1 MPIPAELS
9 ALVSRLRAPTP
20 LKLAW
25 DTIARGSKEPITEKD
40 FTPDELSAMYGLTRS
55 QQGGAVN
62 YPAYGDNF
70 VENPGVPGLLTA
82 KGRVANSL
90 GQFNYKDDPE
100 GTTIT
105 DKYDFNP
112 TYTTE
117 NPLVQALQGLGSMG
131 FSAVHALGEKLVP
144 PGQGRDVNIRIPR
157 GR

>member
-1 MPIPAELS
+1 M
-9 ALVSRLRAPTP
+9 PTP
-20 LKLAW
+20 NLAALIAQLRTPTPIKLAW
-25 DTIARGSKEPITEKD
+25 DSIAMGNKEPITEKD
-40 FTPDELSAMYGLTRS
+40 FTPDELNAMRELMQT
-55 QQGGAVN
+55 QKGGAVN

-70 VENPGVPGLLTA
+70 VEAPGLPGLLTA

-112 TYTTE
+112 TYSQE
-117 NPLVQALQGLGSMG
+117 NPLVQALQGVGSGG
-131 FSAVHALGEKLVP
+131 FSLLHRLGEAVLP